1 MERPMPNVRNISAK
15 NANSNINVSM
25 ADAPRVNNY
34 NGRDFEPSDN
44 SVAMQIRENMRIERD
59 HRRQQERVADE
70 KRDKC
75 PSCGQTRLDAQN
87 TMALDHEVT
96 NWIRNSNS
104 TQLDSCIL
112 CVEKHVGRAMVAY
125 DELCSSDNSGTTT
138 GDAAINP
145 YKARILV
152 IGHLG
157 HAIEESYEYTA
168 LHSLLQSDERA
179 FRYSCKVPQWA
190 KIVKLIE
197 DEKKNQGQTIT
208 PVEEVEKQQP

>member
-1 MERPMPNVRNISAK
+1 MERPAFNRALTRNT
-15 NANSNINVSM
+15 NANATASGIAGESTRIN
-25 ADAPRVNNY
+25 Y
-34 NGRDFEPSDN
+34 INGRSIDPLDDAAVS
-44 SVAMQIRENMRIERD
+44 QIRGDMRLEREQ
-59 HRRQQERVADE
+59 RRQQERDTNE
-70 KRDKC
+70 KREKC
-75 PSCGQTRLDAQN
+75 PTCSQTRLDAQN
-87 TMALDHEVT
+87 TMELDREVT

-138 GDAAINP
+138 GNATINP
-145 YKARILV
+145 YKSRILV

>member
-1 MERPMPNVRNISAK
+1 MERPSQRFNKGMLLTETSPSAGDEFYRTLLSETNVTMHREAIRQRNEDSTR
-15 NANSNINVSM
+15 S
-25 ADAPRVNNY
+25 
-34 NGRDFEPSDN
+34 
-44 SVAMQIRENMRIERD
+44 
-59 HRRQQERVADE
+59 
-70 KRDKC
+70 KC
-75 PSCGQTRLDAQN
+75 SSCGQTRLDAQN
-87 TMALDHEVT
+87 TMELDREVI

-104 TQLDSCIL
+104 TQLDSCML
-112 CVEKHVGRAMVAY
+112 CVEKHIGRAMVAY
-125 DELCSSDNSGTTT
+125 DELCSSDNSGTAA

-197 DEKKNQGQTIT
+197 EEKKSQGQGIK
-208 PVEEVEKQQP
+208 PVIDEEKQQP

>member
-1 MERPMPNVRNISAK
+1 MERP
-15 NANSNINVSM
+15 ANKLNRGNTAFPVAEKTASSPPASDEFYRSM
-25 ADAPRVNNY
+25 RMD
-34 NGRDFEPSDN
+34 S
-44 SVAMQIRENMRIERD
+44 IRARERED
-59 HRRQQERVADE
+59 DSRG
-70 KRDKC
+70 KC

-87 TMALDHEVT
+87 TMELDREVT
-96 NWIRNSNS
+96 NWIRNSNA

-138 GDAAINP
+138 GDASINP

-157 HAIEESYEYTA
+157 HAIEESYEYTE
-168 LHSLLQSDERA
+168 LHSLLHSDERA

-197 DEKKNQGQTIT
+197 DEKKNQGHGIK
-208 PVEEVEKQQP
+208 PIEEAEKQQP

>member
-1 MERPMPNVRNISAK
+1 MERPANRLNRGNAKSNDSAT
-15 NANSNINVSM
+15 IL
-25 ADAPRVNNY
+25 PQIT
-34 NGRDFEPSDN
+34 SDEAFYQ
-44 SVAMQIRENMRIERD
+44 SHRMDMMRR
-59 HRRQQERVADE
+59 HQEDTS
-70 KRDKC
+70 RDKC
-75 PSCGQTRLDAQN
+75 PSCGQARLDAQN
-87 TMALDHEVT
+87 TMELDREVT

-112 CVEKHVGRAMVAY
+112 CVEKHIGRAMVAY
-125 DELCSSDNSGTTT
+125 DELCSSDNSGTAA

-157 HAIEESYEYTA
+157 HAIEESYEYA
-168 LHSLLQSDERA
+168 ELHSLLQSDERA

-197 DEKKNQGQTIT
+197 EEKKNQGHGIK
-208 PVEEVEKQQP
+208 PIEEAEKQQP

>member
-1 MERPMPNVRNISAK
+1 MERPISNARSLSAK
-15 NANSNINVSM
+15 SSNATPTVNTGDS
-25 ADAPRVNNY
+25 PRVNY
-34 NGRDFEPSDN
+34 SNGQNFDAGDN
-44 SVAMQIRENMRIERD
+44 SIMMRMREDMRMERE
-59 HRRQQERVADE
+59 RRWQRERETNEKQE
-70 KRDKC
+70 KC
-75 PSCGQTRLDAQN
+75 PTCSQARLDAQN
-87 TMALDHEVT
+87 TRELDAEVT

-112 CVEKHVGRAMVAY
+112 CVEKHIGRAMVAY

-145 YKARILV
+145 YKSRILV

-179 FRYSCKVPQWA
+179 FRYSCKAPQWA
-190 KIVKLIE
+190 KIVKMIE
-197 DEKKNQGQTIT
+197 EEKKNQGQGVK
-208 PVEEVEKQQP
+208 PVLDEEKQQP